1 MLAAGAG
8 WHIEVTPCP
17 SALSHGE
24 SLCRELFL
32 SVSFLT
38 PGYSYTEQNMVL
50 EGGHLGPVLCV
61 PSLPRAAIAIAI
73 MMYVSCQQSPE
84 KEVLHEE
91 SQNYGI
97 WFW

>member
-1 MLAAGAG
+1 
-8 WHIEVTPCP
+8 
-17 SALSHGE
+17 
-24 SLCRELFL
+24 
-32 SVSFLT
+32 
-38 PGYSYTEQNMVL
+38 MVL

-61 PSLPRAAIAIAI
+61 PNLPHAAIAIAI